1 MGGLP
6 EDPRTDPQDRSW
18 FGPHDRLFTSEESEE
33 LDFINGPEYGWFLI
47 YLFLI
52 KSPFHLTL
60 CFFFLSLVLG
70 LGWSWRFGWTGCRSD
85 LGESVE

>member
-33 LDFINGPEYGWFLI
+33 LDFINGPEYGWFL
-47 YLFLI
+47 LI
-52 KSPFHLTL
+52 
-60 CFFFLSLVLG
+60 FF
-70 LGWSWRFGWTGCRSD
+70 
-85 LGESVE
+85 

>member
-60 CFFFLSLVLG
+60 CFFFFK
-70 LGWSWRFGWTGCRSD
+70 FGVGVGMELEIWMDRM
-85 LGESVE
+85 